1 MCSCGTEVETTEQFL
16 LRYHFH
22 STQRLKRFEN
32 LKKIDPN
39 ILSLSAKNQVYIL
52 LYGSQTNNSKSFNHE
67 ILKNVISHFIA
78 TTRFDGPL
86 ISF

>member
-1 MCSCGTEVETTEQFL
+1 MF
-16 LRYHFH
+16 FI
-22 STQRLKRFEN
+22 EN

-52 LYGSQTNNSKSFNHE
+52 LYGSQTNNSKSFNDE
-67 ILKNVISHFIA
+67 ILKNVTSNLIA